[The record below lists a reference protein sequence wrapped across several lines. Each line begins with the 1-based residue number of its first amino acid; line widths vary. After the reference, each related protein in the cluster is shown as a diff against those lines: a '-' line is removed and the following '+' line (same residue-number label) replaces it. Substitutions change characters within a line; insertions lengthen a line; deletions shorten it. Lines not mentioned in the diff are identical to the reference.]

1 MKKKRIYIIAEVGP
15 NHNGSFKLAQKMIA
29 QIAKTGVDA
38 IKFQLGDPDKVYC
51 LDAFKANYQKIT
63 DKSKSI
69 IEMSKRIQLK
79 RQDHIKLAKLC
90 KKNKVTYLC
99 SAFDLDSLIFLD
111 KKINIPLFKIPSG
124 EINSIDM
131 INYIAKKKKRV
142 LLSTGMASFKE
153 IKNTINKLK
162 KHGNKDITIMHCV
175 SSYPAEKRY
184 LNLNVID
191 TIKEKFDQEVGYS
204 DHSLGDEA
212 SLAAVAKGAKI
223 IEKHVTISRKFNGPD
238 HKSSMTILEL
248 KNLVK
253 KIRILELI
261 LGSRRKN
268 FSKDEKNVQKVA
280 RKSLVSARE
289 LKKNTIIKK
298 SDILFKRPGTGISPN
313 DFNKIIGKKIKRTI
327 KNNRLIM
334 LKNIK

>member
-1 MKKKRIYIIAEVGP
+1 MKNVYIIAEVGP
-15 NHNGSFKLAQKMIA
+15 NHNGSFKLAQKMIT

-131 INYIAKKKKRV
+131 IHYIAKKKKKV

-162 KHGNKDITIMHCV
+162 KYGNKDITIMHCV
-175 SSYPAEKRY
+175 SSYPAQKKY
-184 LNLNVID
+184 LNLNIID
-191 TIKEKFDQEVGYS
+191 SIKEKFDQEVGYS

-212 SLAAVAKGAKI
+212 SLAAVAKGARV

-248 KNLVK
+248 KNLIK
-253 KIRILELI
+253 KIRTLELI

-280 RKSLVSARE
+280 RKSLVTARE

-313 DFNKIIGKKIKRTI
+313 DLNKIVGKKINKTI

-334 LKNIK
+334 LKHIK

>member
-1 MKKKRIYIIAEVGP
+1 
-15 NHNGSFKLAQKMIA
+15 
-29 QIAKTGVDA
+29 
-38 IKFQLGDPDKVYC
+38 
-51 LDAFKANYQKIT
+51 
-63 DKSKSI
+63 
-69 IEMSKRIQLK
+69 
-79 RQDHIKLAKLC
+79 
-90 KKNKVTYLC
+90 
-99 SAFDLDSLIFLD
+99 
-111 KKINIPLFKIPSG
+111 
-124 EINSIDM
+124 
-131 INYIAKKKKRV
+131 
-142 LLSTGMASFKE
+142 
-153 IKNTINKLK
+153 
-162 KHGNKDITIMHCV
+162 MHCV

-268 FSKDEKNVQKVA
+268 FSKDEKNIQKVA

>member
-1 MKKKRIYIIAEVGP
+1 MKMNKTYIIAEVGP
-15 NHNGSFKLAQKMIA
+15 NHNGSFKLAQKMIT

-131 INYIAKKKKRV
+131 IHYIAKKKKKV

-162 KHGNKDITIMHCV
+162 KYGNKDITIMHCV
-175 SSYPAEKRY
+175 SSYPAQKKY
-184 LNLNVID
+184 LNLNIID
-191 TIKEKFDQEVGYS
+191 SIKEKFDQEVGYS

-212 SLAAVAKGAKI
+212 SLAAVAKGARV

-248 KNLVK
+248 KNLIK
-253 KIRILELI
+253 KIRTLELI

-280 RKSLVSARE
+280 RKSLVTARE

-313 DFNKIIGKKIKRTI
+313 DLNKIVGKKINKTI

-334 LKNIK
+334 LKHIK

>member
-15 NHNGSFKLAQKMIA
+15 NHNGSFKLAQKMIT

>member
-1 MKKKRIYIIAEVGP
+1 MKNVYIIAEVGP
-15 NHNGSFKLAQKMIA
+15 NHNGSFKLAQKMIT

-131 INYIAKKKKRV
+131 IHYIAKKKKKV

-153 IKNTINKLK
+153 IKNTIKQL
-162 KHGNKDITIMHCV
+162 D
-175 SSYPAEKRY
+175 
-184 LNLNVID
+184 
-191 TIKEKFDQEVGYS
+191 KF
-204 DHSLGDEA
+204 
-212 SLAAVAKGAKI
+212 KG
-223 IEKHVTISRKFNGPD
+223 E
-238 HKSSMTILEL
+238 
-248 KNLVK
+248 
-253 KIRILELI
+253 
-261 LGSRRKN
+261 
-268 FSKDEKNVQKVA
+268 QQ
-280 RKSLVSARE
+280 
-289 LKKNTIIKK
+289 
-298 SDILFKRPGTGISPN
+298 
-313 DFNKIIGKKIKRTI
+313 
-327 KNNRLIM
+327 
-334 LKNIK
+334 

>member
-1 MKKKRIYIIAEVGP
+1 MKNVYIIAEIGP
-15 NHNGSFKLAQKMIA
+15 NHNGSFKLAQKMIT

-131 INYIAKKKKRV
+131 IHYIAKKKKKV

-162 KHGNKDITIMHCV
+162 KYGNKDITIMHCV
-175 SSYPAEKRY
+175 SSYPAQKKY
-184 LNLNVID
+184 LNLNIID
-191 TIKEKFDQEVGYS
+191 SIKEKFDQEVGYS

-212 SLAAVAKGAKI
+212 SLAAVAKGARV

-248 KNLVK
+248 KNLIK
-253 KIRILELI
+253 KIRTLELI

-280 RKSLVSARE
+280 RKSLVTARE

-313 DFNKIIGKKIKRTI
+313 DLNKIVGKKINKTI
-327 KNNRLIM
+327 KSNRLIM
-334 LKNIK
+334 LKHIK